1 MVLTHFVLLGFWK
14 GASDAA
20 APVVVTDQPSGGF
33 EYARLGP
40 RRRTDEDIRR
50 DRERFGIP
58 RRDAQIIEDVA
69 LRQAADYRL
78 DAEQKAQELRAE
90 LKAQRIEMR
99 AEHLAALNA
108 RREAVIL
115 EEISQRLL
123 RLQSQQNETILLLL
137 MAASA

>member
-1 MVLTHFVLLGFWK
+1 MHWHPYYTFTNNP
-14 GASDAA
+14 AA
-20 APVVVTDQPSGGF
+20 PPVVVTDQPSGGF